1 MPSRIEVYVRINKNV
16 AYQKV
21 PVRLVVDSFQP
32 RLSRSGL
39 PSSDGRP
46 SGTENVM
53 PESDESALKCAREV
67 AASKGLR
74 IEVCDINTFGGKVKA
89 RMRGVRVTP
98 TIIIGNSRIEGE
110 STLGQLKSKLESCIA
125 RA

>member
-1 MPSRIEVYVRINKNV
+1 
-16 AYQKV
+16 
-21 PVRLVVDSFQP
+21 
-32 RLSRSGL
+32 
-39 PSSDGRP
+39 
-46 SGTENVM
+46 M

-74 IEVCDINTFGGKVKA
+74 IEVCDIDTFGGKVKA

-98 TIIIGNSRIEGE
+98 TIIICNSRSEGE
-110 STLGQLKSKLESCIA
+110 STLEQLKSKLESCIA